1 MDKLKNLSIRKTI
14 IVYILIT
21 LFASFVLWAAIYN
34 VAARIQARM
43 VWKYTVEGSRY
54 NSVNPDGNPPVRPNE
69 SLMTDVDKLILECCD
84 FFSTYGF
91 LVFAVPGVVIAVALF
106 YQKKIRMPLL
116 ELNAA
121 SKRIAENEL
130 DFHITYENGDELGR
144 LCAEF
149 ERMRAELESNSRKM
163 WRMVEE
169 EKTIR
174 AALAHDIR
182 TPLATLRGYQE
193 MLLEF
198 LPKGALDQEK
208 TEEILR
214 EGMEQIDRL
223 NRFVETMRKL
233 SGLEDRVAVREQ
245 TDLEQ
250 LERKIRES
258 GKTLEEEY
266 GKAISVVTMEHSGTF
281 TADEELVLEVAENLM
296 SNALR
301 FAREKVEVHLSL
313 EGDMLAVEVLDDGEG
328 YPQDFVLPEGAYRR
342 CGIGLERQVQEHL
355 EYQVHQG
362 YQEHRE
368 HQAYHE
374 QNLQSWHHLGLG
386 LYISKICCEKHGGS
400 LTPMNRPEGGAA
412 ARALFQIK

>member
-1 MDKLKNLSIRKTI
+1 MDKLRNLSIRKSI
-14 IVYILIT
+14 IVYILLS
-21 LFASFVLWAAIYN
+21 LFVSFLLWAAVYN

-54 NSVNPDGNPPVRPNE
+54 NSVNPDENPPVRPNE
-69 SLMTDVDKLILECCD
+69 SLMTDVDKFILECCD

-106 YQKKIRMPLL
+106 YRKKIRIPLL

-121 SKRIAENEL
+121 SQSIAENDL

-149 ERMRAELESNSRKM
+149 ERMRAELESNNRKM

-169 EKTIR
+169 EKTLR

-182 TPLATLRGYQE
+182 TPLAILRGYQE
-193 MLLEF
+193 MMMEF
-198 LPKGALDQEK
+198 LPQGALSQEK
-208 TEEILR
+208 TEEMLQ

-223 NRFVETMRKL
+223 NRFVETMRSL
-233 SGLEDRVAVREQ
+233 SGLEDRVAARVQ

-250 LERKIRES
+250 LERKIQKS
-258 GKTLEEEY
+258 AQTLEEEY
-266 GKAISVVTMEHSGTF
+266 GKAISVVTTGHAGIFM
-281 TADEELVLEVAENLM
+281 ADEELVLEVTENLM

-301 FAREKVEVHLSL
+301 FAHEKVEVQLSL
-313 EGDMLAVEVLDDGEG
+313 AEDLLAVEVLDDGEG
-328 YPQDFVLPEGAYRR
+328 YPQGFVLQERVYRR
-342 CGIGLERQVQEHL
+342 CSIGSGQRNQE
-355 EYQVHQG
+355 QQD
-362 YQEHRE
+362 QEHRE
-368 HQAYHE
+368 HWE
-374 QNLQSWHHLGLG
+374 QDLQSQNHLGLG

-400 LTPMNRPEGGAA
+400 LTTMNCPEGGAM
-412 ARALFQIK
+412 ARAEFRVK